1 MQRYHADSLIDPT
14 SVLLNLTTAFP
25 ITLSTQWFR
34 PQECKV
40 PDFHLKNWLL
50 DTGSLTE
57 RLQAHCRD
65 FRVQL
70 LGQQPA
76 PLLDNERELMET
88 DAPYVV
94 REVLLCGEQTPW
106 VFARSLLPMALCEAD
121 NGELSTLGEKP
132 LGRLL
137 FNDPRFVRQP
147 FQLTCIQPGNE
158 LLQQLN
164 LTTCQPLWGRR
175 SVFLFQ
181 QWRLMVAEVFLP
193 QSPAYKLM
201 GRNG

>member
-1 MQRYHADSLIDPT
+1 M
-14 SVLLNLTTAFP
+14 
-25 ITLSTQWFR
+25 STQWFQ
-34 PQECKV
+34 PQDCPV

-65 FRVQL
+65 FRVRV

-76 PLLDNERELMET
+76 PLLDNEQELMGHDT
-88 DAPYVV
+88 PYVV
-94 REVLLCGEQTPW
+94 REVLLCAEQTPW
-106 VFARSLLPMALCEAD
+106 VFARSLLPSALCETGG
-121 NGELSTLGEKP
+121 GELSALGDKP

-137 FNDPRFVRQP
+137 FNDPRFIRQP
-147 FQLTCIQPGNE
+147 FQLTCIQPRNK
-158 LLQQLN
+158 LQQQLR
-164 LTTCQPLWGRR
+164 LAGSQTLWGRR

-193 QSPAYKLM
+193 QCPAYKLM
-201 GRNG
+201 GRTI